1 MREYYV
7 ITYGRVHEKDGSYIC
22 NVGVAYDHSF
32 VMQQADDNG
41 RVDYTVHH
49 SNEAAELC
57 WREHCREMGKRWP
70 LKAGVELV
78 QRQKYEAITRG
89 ERLVMDSPSK
99 ADEQKPKNLFDQ

>member
-1 MREYYV
+1 MKYYV
-7 ITYGRVHEKDGSYIC
+7 IYRGKVHNKGDHYWVE
-22 NVGVAYDHSF
+22 VGVSTSLRHVLA
-32 VMQQADDNG
+32 QADDNG

-57 WREHCREMGKRWP
+57 WREHCREVGKRWP